1 MLLGIGLWRLFPP
14 ARLLTMV
21 LAGISVLLASY
32 GLLSM
37 LMHRV
42 NLSWTAIFVVVL
54 LLVDFAVIAYL
65 SLPSA
70 KKLFEPRAAVH
81 PTPGHS

>member
-1 MLLGIGLWRLFPP
+1 
-14 ARLLTMV
+14 
-21 LAGISVLLASY
+21 
-32 GLLSM
+32 
-37 LMHRV
+37 
-42 NLSWTAIFVVVL
+42 
-54 LLVDFAVIAYL
+54 VDFAVIAYL